1 MTIGQRLKEER
12 DRIGMNQTTFAAL
25 GGVLKGAQ
33 IAYESGK
40 SSPTAAHLA
49 AAAEHG
55 LDVLYVVTGQRVANA
70 PGPALLPAPNMAEP
84 EPVLD
89 VGRRR
94 FRPHVRSDTTQ
105 VGAPLMGG
113 FSVTEGGALLADA
126 GVSLDRPMT
135 LPVLFA
141 AGEKVREYQ
150 VIPRIK
156 AAASAG
162 VPGGRHVE
170 TEDQQADVA
179 GVLALECEFMRQTLG
194 RQGPGF
200 MTVQVAGDSMEPTL
214 ADGDVIIVDTAQNR
228 IDVSGIY
235 VVELQGNLLV
245 KRVQLRI
252 DGSLVLKSDNPAYE
266 PETIQAGAA
275 HTLRVLG
282 RMTRLRFK

>member
-1 MTIGQRLKEER
+1 MTIGQRLREER

-49 AAAEHG
+49 AAAKHG
-55 LDVLYVVTGQRVANA
+55 LDVLYVITGQRQASA
-70 PGPALLPAPNMAEP
+70 LGPAHLPGPSAAEP
-84 EPVLD
+84 PPKWGVVRDKFPQPVS
-89 VGRRR
+89 
-94 FRPHVRSDTTQ
+94 PDTTRSS
-105 VGAPLMGG
+105 APPIGG
-113 FSVTEGGALLADA
+113 FSVTEGGALLASA

-141 AGEKVREYQ
+141 AGERVREYQ
-150 VIPRIK
+150 VIPRVK
-156 AAASAG
+156 GSASAG
-162 VPGGRHVE
+162 VPGASKPE
-170 TEDQQADVA
+170 KDDQQADVA
-179 GVLALECEFMRQTLG
+179 GVIAIECDFMRQTLG

-214 ADGDVIIVDTAQNR
+214 ADGDVIIVDTAHNT
-228 IDVSGIY
+228 IDGSGIY

-266 PETIQAGAA
+266 PEQIQAGAA

-282 RMTRLRFK
+282 RMTRLRVK